1 VRVANLGAHWHGNN
15 YQSRIFWQNA
25 LSLLLPGSCV
35 AEVTFEADGPK
46 AFDDV
51 VVVYDPAISRS
62 GPLPVPADYHQ
73 VKWHVERGGRFGY
86 ADLIVPKFIGA
97 ERVSLLENLRDA
109 KRSAPSGA
117 NFTFLTTYRI
127 IDGDPLAAII
137 SGNDHSLLLP
147 RLFDGTGPKSRMG
160 RVRKLWRDHLGLAD
174 DDELR
179 VVLDG
184 FRIIEGYRSLEE
196 LRAEINFRAQA
207 VGVLACHA
215 SDSDFRFDEL
225 ARQLKTR
232 QLNRLTRRELEEL
245 CRREGLLDPAGR
257 PVSSKVPV
265 AICSFVGAPAD
276 SVGSPP
282 QNTLILTD
290 AFNERYLKDGQ
301 DWQADI
307 LPRVKGFIQPFLT
320 DRRPI
325 RLSLDAHASIAY
337 LAGSILDLKSGVEV
351 DLVQR
356 SRVGTRV
363 WRADDGQDGDPLI
376 PAIARSGDGGD
387 VALLLSLTHD
397 VEAAA
402 IRHLKARDP
411 AVGAVLSCS
420 PPGGPSQQSLAGGTH
435 AARLADQITSEIRKM
450 RDTFDGTVHIF
461 AACPNALL
469 YFLGQQH
476 RGIGPAI
483 IYEFDFDRR
492 GDKGYHPSFLI
503 D

>member
-1 VRVANLGAHWHGNN
+1 MANLGAHWHGNN
-15 YQSRIFWQNA
+15 YQSRVFWQNA
-25 LSLLLPGSCV
+25 LSLLVPGSCV

-51 VVVYDPAISRS
+51 VVLYDPAIVRS

-73 VKWHVERGGRFGY
+73 VKWHVERAGRFGFE
-86 ADLIVPKFIGA
+86 DLVLPKFIGA
-97 ERVSLLENLRDA
+97 ERVSLLENLMDA
-109 KRSAPSGA
+109 KTNAPKGA

-127 IDGDPLAAII
+127 RDGDPLATII

-147 RLFDGTGPKSRMG
+147 RLFDCTGPKSRMG
-160 RVRKLWRDHLGLAD
+160 KVRKFWREHLGLAN

-179 VVLDG
+179 AVLEG
-184 FRIIEGYRSLEE
+184 FRIIEGYRSLDE

-232 QLNRLTRRELEEL
+232 QLNRLTRRALEEL
-245 CRREGLLDPAGR
+245 CRREGLLDPAGQ
-257 PVSSKVPV
+257 PVSDKIPV
-265 AICSFVGAPAD
+265 AIRSFVGAPGDA
-276 SVGSPP
+276 VAVPAG
-282 QNTLILTD
+282 NTLILTD
-290 AFNERYLKDGQ
+290 AFNERYLNDCR
-301 DWQADI
+301 DWQTDI
-307 LPRVKGFIQPFLT
+307 LPRVRDFLRKFLA
-320 DRRPI
+320 DRQPI
-325 RLSLDAHASIAY
+325 RLTLDAHASIAY
-337 LAGSILDLKSGVEV
+337 LVGSILDLKSGVDV

-356 SRVGTRV
+356 SRPGTRV
-363 WRADDGQDGDPLI
+363 WRADDAQDGDLLI
-376 PAIARSGDGGD
+376 ATTSKSGEGKD

-397 VEAAA
+397 VAPAAT
-402 IRHLKARDP
+402 RHLQASGI
-411 AVGAVLSCS
+411 ALGATLSFA
-420 PPGGPSQQSLAGGTH
+420 PPVGPSQQSLAGGAH
-435 AARLADQITSEIRKM
+435 AARLADQITGEIRK
-450 RDTFDGTVHIF
+450 FHEVCDGTVHIF

-476 RGIGPAI
+476 RGIGPAV

-492 GDKGYHPSFLI
+492 GNRGYHASFLI

>member
-1 VRVANLGAHWHGNN
+1 VANLGAHWHGDN
-15 YQSRIFWQNA
+15 YQARIFWQNA
-25 LSLLLPGSCV
+25 LSLLAPGSCV

-51 VVVYDPAISRS
+51 VVLYDPAIARS
-62 GPLPVPADYHQ
+62 GPLRVPADYHQ

-86 ADLIVPKFIGA
+86 EDFIAPNFIGA
-97 ERVSLLENLRDA
+97 KSVSLLERLRDA
-109 KRSAPSGA
+109 KIGAPEGS

-127 IDGDPLAAII
+127 RDADPLAAII

-160 RVRKLWRDHLGLAD
+160 KVRKLWRDHLGSAD

-179 VVLDG
+179 AVLEG
-184 FRIIEGYRSLEE
+184 FRIIENYRSLDE
-196 LRAEINFRAQA
+196 LRADINFRAQA

-225 ARQLKTR
+225 ARQLKIR
-232 QLNRLTRRELEEL
+232 QLNRLTRSELEEL
-245 CRREGLLDPAGR
+245 CLREGLLDPAGQ
-257 PVSSKVPV
+257 PTASKLPV
-265 AICSFVGAPAD
+265 AIRSFVGAPAD
-276 SVGSPP
+276 TVEFPP
-282 QNTLILTD
+282 ENTLILTD
-290 AFNERYLKDGQ
+290 AFNERYLKGDL
-301 DWQADI
+301 DWQANI
-307 LPRVKGFIQPFLT
+307 LPRVTDFLRPFLA

-325 RLSLDAHASIAY
+325 RLTLDAHASIAY
-337 LAGSILDLKSGVEV
+337 LVGSILDLKSGLDV

-356 SRVGTRV
+356 SRPGTRI
-363 WRADDGQDGDPLI
+363 WRADDAQDGDSLTSTI
-376 PAIARSGDGGD
+376 SKSGDGED
-387 VALLLSLTHD
+387 IALLLSLTHD

-402 IRHLKARDP
+402 VRHLEASGR
-411 AVGAVLSCS
+411 AIGTILSCS
-420 PPGGPSQQSLAGGTH
+420 PPGGPSQQSLAGGAH
-435 AARLADQITSEIRKM
+435 AARLADQITSEIRKI
-450 RDTFDGTVHIF
+450 RDTCDGTLHLF

-476 RGIGPAI
+476 RGIGPVV

-492 GDKGYHPSFLI
+492 GNRGYHASFLI